1 MIDDNYFDA
10 SLLIGTSHISL
21 QISQD
26 KFLKLN
32 FENKVGLLVSK
43 ITNEAL
49 EDNKI
54 NFLKVSDRQQL
65 GAIAFFHHW
74 TSILISGYLK
84 KQGRNLD
91 NQWAAKS
98 FIDYFSLNSNFSSK
112 YLAELYSMTNKLA
125 IKMFKDT
132 KKDKTAN
139 EVTENYSTL
148 ISSYVKHKGLDYKK
162 EINFREIFK
171 HQLQACFDMVEPE

>member
-10 SLLIGTSHISL
+10 SLLIGISNISL

-54 NFLKVSDRQQL
+54 NFLKVSDHQQL
-65 GAIAFFHHW
+65 AAIALFHHW
-74 TSILISGYLK
+74 TSILIDANLK

-91 NQWAAKS
+91 RQWAAKS
-98 FIDYFSLNSNFSSK
+98 FVNYFCLNSNFSSK
-112 YLAELYSMTNKLA
+112 YLAERYSMTNKSV
-125 IKMFKDT
+125 IKLFKDA
-132 KKDKTAN
+132 KKDKRAN
-139 EVTENYSTL
+139 EMVEDYSTI
-148 ISSYVKHKGLDYKK
+148 ISGYVKHKGLDFKK
-162 EINFREIFK
+162 EISFRETFK
-171 HQLQACFDMVEPE
+171 HQLQACFDMLELE

>member
-10 SLLIGTSHISL
+10 SLLIGASNISL

-54 NFLKVSDRQQL
+54 NFLKVSDRQQF

-74 TSILISGYLK
+74 TAILISAYLK
-84 KQGRNLD
+84 KEGRDLD
-91 NQWAAKS
+91 KEWAAKS
-98 FIDYFSLNSNFSSK
+98 FIGYLGLNSNFSSK
-112 YLAELYSMTNKLA
+112 YLSELYIMTNKLV
-125 IKMFKDT
+125 IKLFKDS
-132 KKDKTAN
+132 KTG
-139 EVTENYSTL
+139 
-148 ISSYVKHKGLDYKK
+148 GLAG
-162 EINFREIFK
+162 NS
-171 HQLQACFDMVEPE
+171 

>member
-21 QISQD
+21 QIPQD
-26 KFLKLN
+26 KFLKFN

-54 NFLKVSDRQQL
+54 NFLKVSDHQQL
-65 GAIAFFHHW
+65 GAIALFHHW
-74 TSILISGYLK
+74 TSILISGYLE

-91 NQWAAKS
+91 NHWAAKS
-98 FIDYFSLNSNFSSK
+98 FLGYFSLNSNFSSK
-112 YLAELYSMTNKLA
+112 YLAERYSMTNKTL
-125 IKMFKDT
+125 IKLFKDA
-132 KKDKTAN
+132 KKDERAN
-139 EVTENYSTL
+139 EIVEDYSTI
-148 ISSYVKHKGLDYKK
+148 ISSYVKHKGLDFKK

-171 HQLQACFDMVEPE
+171 NQLQACFDILELE

>member
-10 SLLIGTSHISL
+10 SLLIGASNISL

-54 NFLKVSDRQQL
+54 NFLKVSDR
-65 GAIAFFHHW
+65 HW

-125 IKMFKDT
+125 IKLFKDA
-132 KKDKTAN
+132 KKDKTVN
-139 EVTENYSTL
+139 EMTETYSTL

-171 HQLQACFDMVEPE
+171 HQLQACFDILELE

>member
-10 SLLIGTSHISL
+10 SLLIGISNFSL

-26 KFLKLN
+26 EFLKLN

-54 NFLKVSDRQQL
+54 NFLKVSDHQQL
-65 GAIAFFHHW
+65 GAIALFHHW
-74 TSILISGYLK
+74 TSILIDINLK

-91 NQWAAKS
+91 RLWAAKS
-98 FIDYFSLNSNFSSK
+98 FLNYFSLNSNFSSK
-112 YLAELYSMTNKLA
+112 YIAERYSMTNKSV
-125 IKMFKDT
+125 IKLLKDA
-132 KKDKTAN
+132 KKDKRAN
-139 EVTENYSTL
+139 EIVEDYSTI
-148 ISSYVKHKGLDYKK
+148 ISGYVKHKGLDFKK
-162 EINFREIFK
+162 EISFRETFK
-171 HQLQACFDMVEPE
+171 HQLQACFDMLELE

>member
-10 SLLIGTSHISL
+10 SLLIGASNISL

-125 IKMFKDT
+125 IKLFKDA
-132 KKDKTAN
+132 KKDKTVN
-139 EVTENYSTL
+139 EMTETYSTL

-171 HQLQACFDMVEPE
+171 HQLQACFDILELE